1 MKKELYDKI
10 GTVSVKLSHY
20 LKQLQDCENEKKSLL
35 QWIDEL
41 NAKNELEQN
50 ASIVRQKMASNQAR
64 FEEVVT
70 KIEQLKKSL

>member
-10 GTVSVKLSHY
+10 GTVSVKLSRY
-20 LKQLQDCENEKKSLL
+20 LKQLQDCENEKESLL

-41 NAKNELEQN
+41 KAKNELEQN

>member
-20 LKQLQDCENEKKSLL
+20 LKQLQDCENEKESLL
-35 QWIDEL
+35 QWIDGL
-41 NAKNELEQN
+41 KAKNELEQN
-50 ASIVRQKMASNQAR
+50 ASIVRKKMASNQAR